1 MRTDLSSI
9 AYQSNSVVSERIGHW
24 PVAGFVSIA
33 YRLANFR
40 VSRSG
45 SLLGASLLFYFA

>member
-1 MRTDLSSI
+1 MRADLSST
-9 AYQSNSVVSERIGHW
+9 AYQSNSVVSKSVGHW
-24 PVAGFVSIA
+24 PIAGLVSIA

-45 SLLGASLLFYFA
+45 ALLGASLLFYFA